1 MFCKHCN
8 TVMRHVM
15 SFYDGKAYEFDRC
28 PNCWYESK
36 KKPLKFSDKELNQ
49 KKTEFNTRTTSLNKS
64 KKKRSVKKKC

>member
-1 MFCKHCN
+1 MEKHMN
-8 TVMRHVM
+8 LI
-15 SFYDGKAYEFDRC
+15 DA

-64 KKKRSVKKKC
+64 KKKHSVKKKC